1 MQHMPCSVLGGDG
14 IAQLCEHSDVRPPG
28 GRFYGVGQL
37 LARETYWADVADEA
51 APIPCTYC

>member
-1 MQHMPCSVLGGDG
+1 MLDLQEEG
-14 IAQLCEHSDVRPPG
+14 
-28 GRFYGVGQL
+28 FYGVGQL